1 MIKNIVFDLGN
12 VLVTFDSKS
21 FLHDI
26 LHNKELEDKVYQ
38 FYFQGNLWNLYDM
51 DVLTHEDMIQKGIE
65 AFPDHKAEIKK
76 VMNDWVLYVTD
87 IKENT
92 ALIPQFK
99 QKGYSV
105 YILSNL
111 PEYNYKYLMNH
122 ASFMKEVD
130 GALYSFEVK
139 KGKPD
144 LDFFQLFLK
153 RYSLNSQEC
162 LFIDDKRDNVAAACS
177 LGFHAVRLDDPYR
190 LADEISTICSIEIE
204 F

>member
-12 VLVTFDSKS
+12 VLVTFDPKS

-26 LHNKELEDKVYQ
+26 LNNKELEDKVYQ

-51 DVLTHEDMIQKGIE
+51 DTLTHEDMIQKGIE
-65 AFPDHKAEIKK
+65 AFPDHQEEIEK

-92 ALIPQFK
+92 VLIPLLK

-111 PEYNYKYLMNH
+111 PEYNYKYLLNH
-122 ASFMKEVD
+122 APFMKEAD
-130 GALYSFEVK
+130 GALYSFEVR

-144 LDFFQLFLK
+144 LEFFQLFLN

-177 LGFHAVRLDDPYR
+177 LEFHAIRLGNPYW
-190 LADEISTICSIEIE
+190 LEDEISTILGIEK
-204 F
+204 